1 MQLSTQQ
8 YLITAASLLIVG
20 VLGAMLLDT
29 LRETR
34 LEVERNQFASNIVSQ
49 GTSGLRVVT
58 LEYLLRREE
67 RARKQWQSRH
77 ESIGRLLASELFE
90 NTPGQPLMRLLRQ
103 QHQELLYAFQELLTV
118 ESTGEVPLPVGE
130 EFDGQV
136 HFATRIL
143 LLTDEM
149 VADTRRLLR
158 ASQDRLMSAQD
169 RVFMLSAALVVLML
183 LILAT
188 NLLLIF
194 RSVLRPV
201 AQLNHGATELG
212 RGNFSY
218 RTSTGLNNEIGKL
231 SQAFNAMAAR
241 LEQTI
246 ATLEGTQ
253 AELRVANKELESFSY
268 SVSHDLRAPLRGIDG
283 WSLALAED
291 YAAQLDG
298 TALRYLDRVR
308 SETQRMGRLIDD
320 LLKLSR
326 VTRSEIHVES
336 VDLSGMVEELA
347 ARLRQLH
354 AGRTIEFIIQP
365 GLCAPGDGRLLEV
378 ALGNLLD
385 NACKFT
391 GPVPAAQ
398 VEFGELEASRSG
410 NGPTGRTF
418 YVRDNGV
425 GFDMAHAQQLFGA
438 FQRMHKLSEFPGT
451 GIGLATVERV
461 IRRHGGTIWAEASP
475 GNGACF
481 RFTLPASHA
490 PALEQ
495 ASPGNPLQR
504 SG

>member
-20 VLGAMLLDT
+20 VLGVLLLDT

-67 RARKQWQSRH
+67 RAKRQWQSRH
-77 ESIGRLLASELFE
+77 ASIGRLLDTELFE
-90 NTPGQPLMRLLRQ
+90 DTPGQPLVLLLRQ
-103 QHQELLYAFQELLTV
+103 QHRELLHAFQELLAL
-118 ESTGEVPLPVGE
+118 ESAAELPLPAGE
-130 EFDGQV
+130 EFDGRV

-158 ASQDRLMSAQD
+158 ASQDSLMSAQD
-169 RVFMLSAALVVLML
+169 RVFVLSAALVVLML

-201 AQLNHGATELG
+201 AQLNRGAEELG

-218 RTSTGLNNEIGKL
+218 RTSVGLNNEIGRL
-231 SQAFNAMAAR
+231 SQAFNTMAAQ
-241 LEQTI
+241 LERTI

-253 AELRVANKELESFSY
+253 AELQASNKELESFSY

-291 YAAQLDG
+291 YAGQLDE
-298 TALRYLDRVR
+298 TALRYLGRVR
-308 SETQRMGRLIDD
+308 SETQRMGQLIDD

-326 VTRSEIHVES
+326 VSRGEMQVES

-347 ARLRQLH
+347 ASRRELH
-354 AGRTIEFIIQP
+354 VGRELVFTIEP
-365 GLCAPGDGRLLEV
+365 GLRAPGDGRLLEI
-378 ALGNLLD
+378 ALANLLD

-391 GPVPAAQ
+391 GPVPEARI
-398 VEFGELEASRSG
+398 EFGEDEVDPSSL
-410 NGPTGRTF
+410 GPPGQTF
-418 YVRDNGV
+418 FVRDNGV
-425 GFDMAHAQQLFGA
+425 GFDMAHAQHLFGP

-451 GIGLATVERV
+451 GIGLATVER
-461 IRRHGGTIWAEASP
+461 IIHRHGGTIWAEASP

-481 RFTLPASHA
+481 RFTLPARDA
-490 PALEQ
+490 PGVEQ
-495 ASPGNPLQR
+495 DSPGNPLQR
-504 SG
+504 SA